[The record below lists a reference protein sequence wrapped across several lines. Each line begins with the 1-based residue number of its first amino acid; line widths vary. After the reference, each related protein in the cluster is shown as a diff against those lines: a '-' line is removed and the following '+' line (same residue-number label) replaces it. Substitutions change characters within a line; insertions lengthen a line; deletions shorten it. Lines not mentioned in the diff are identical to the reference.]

1 MNALVIKNLSYAY
14 PNGKAVL
21 SDVNLTIQEGNR
33 VALIGENGSGKSTL
47 LLHINGLLDGQGFIE
62 VMGILRSKKNMKAI
76 RHSIGCLFNPVEYQF
91 IMPDL
96 VHDIMISLP
105 EHLSDK
111 EKYNSA
117 LQWLKKF
124 NLEQYA
130 SSSPLELSSGEMK
143 KAALAGILAREPAFL
158 LLDEPLNN
166 LDRTSSFE
174 ILKLLASMTQTMLI
188 ATHRYSIA
196 EKLATHIA
204 VMKSGSI
211 TGYYNVK
218 EALSLKEVKELLI

>member
-1 MNALVIKNLSYAY
+1 MDALVIKNLSYSY
-14 PNGKAVL
+14 LDGKIAL
-21 SDVNLTIQEGNR
+21 SNVNLTIQEGHR

-62 VMGILRSKKNMKAI
+62 VMGIRRAKKNIKAI

-96 VHDIMISLP
+96 AHDIMISLP

-111 EKYNSA
+111 EKYNAA

-130 SSSPLELSSGEMK
+130 TSSPLELSSGEMK

-166 LDRTSSFE
+166 LDRASAFE
-174 ILKLLASMTQTMLI
+174 ILKLLSLMTQTMLI
-188 ATHRYSIA
+188 ATHRCIVA
-196 EKLATHIA
+196 EKLATHVA
-204 VMKSGSI
+204 VMKNGSI

-218 EALSLKEVKELLI
+218 KALSLKEVKELLI